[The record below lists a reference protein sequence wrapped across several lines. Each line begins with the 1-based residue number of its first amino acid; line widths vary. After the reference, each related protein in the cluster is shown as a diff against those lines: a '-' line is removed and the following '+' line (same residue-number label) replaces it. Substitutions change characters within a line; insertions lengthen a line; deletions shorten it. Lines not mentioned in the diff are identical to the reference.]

1 MFQTNLLAGKRIL
14 ITGGGSGL
22 GAAMA
27 TRFAELGAS
36 LVLCGRRAE
45 VLAATAARLRAG
57 PMAPGAEVITLACD
71 VRDSNAVEAIVEQ
84 AWAQAP
90 IDVLVN
96 NAAATFIAQTE
107 TLSARAAD
115 AVLAT
120 SLHGAMYATLALG
133 RRWIASGR
141 AGTVLS
147 ILSTSTLTG
156 RAYTVPSAIAK
167 SGLLAMT
174 RSLAVEWGPKGIR
187 LLAIAPGPF
196 PTDGSNRQ
204 LNPGERGVSAARAP
218 LNPLGRVGQPL
229 ELANLASYLI
239 SEHAGYINGE
249 MVAID
254 GGAHLRSSG
263 AEDLLNWTP
272 QQWEAMRQE
281 RAGRANK
288 A

>member
-1 MFQTNLLAGKRIL
+1 MYQPDLLAGKRIL

-27 TRFAELGAS
+27 ARFAELGAS

-45 VLAATAARLRAG
+45 VLETTAAALR
-57 PMAPGAEVITLACD
+57 PTLSAPGAEVVTITCD
-71 VRDSNAVEAIVEQ
+71 MRDSSAVEAMVEQ
-84 AWAQAP
+84 LWAQSP

-133 RRWIASGR
+133 RRWIDSGR
-141 AGTVLS
+141 SGTVLS

-156 RAYTVPSAIAK
+156 RAFTVPSAIAK

-187 LLAIAPGPF
+187 LVAIAPGPF
-196 PTDGSNRQ
+196 PTAGSNRQ
-204 LNPGERGVSAARAP
+204 LNPGERGAAAARAP
-218 LNPLGRVGQPL
+218 LNPLGRVGQPH
-229 ELANLASYLI
+229 ELANLASFLI
-239 SEHAGYINGE
+239 SDHAGYINGE
-249 MVAID
+249 MVSID

-263 AEDLLNWTP
+263 AEDLLQWTP
-272 QQWEAMRQE
+272 EQWAAVRDA
-281 RAGRANK
+281 RAK
-288 A
+288 

>member
-1 MFQTNLLAGKRIL
+1 MFQPDLLAGKRIL

-27 TRFAELGAS
+27 ARFAELGAS

-45 VLAATAARLRAG
+45 VLAATAAALRPTLSA
-57 PMAPGAEVITLACD
+57 AGAEVITLTCD
-71 VRDSNAVEAIVEQ
+71 VRDSAAVEAMVEQ
-84 AWAQAP
+84 LWAQAP

-96 NAAATFIAQTE
+96 NAAASFIAQTE

-120 SLHGAMYATLALG
+120 SLHGALYATLALG

-141 AGTVLS
+141 GGTVLS

-156 RAYTVPSAIAK
+156 RAFTVPSAIAK

-174 RSLAVEWGPKGIR
+174 RSLAVEWGPRGIR
-187 LLAIAPGPF
+187 LVAIAPGPF

-204 LNPGERGVSAARAP
+204 LNPGERSASAARAP
-218 LNPLGRVGQPL
+218 LNPLGRVGQPH
-229 ELANLASYLI
+229 ELANLASFLI
-239 SEHAGYINGE
+239 SDHAGYINGE
-249 MVAID
+249 MVSID

-263 AEDLLNWTP
+263 AEDLLQWTP
-272 QQWEAMRQE
+272 EQWAAVRGA
-281 RAGRANK
+281 RAK
-288 A
+288 